1 MPIIKLNGEYS
12 SDLGW
17 VHAVMAYPDDKQLR
31 DQFFAVCMEDVKLRE
46 AKTQQILPVS
56 TETLRLILEAPGSTE
71 FNRMN
76 REKTK
81 RGVVAGNIL
90 ASMYLMD
97 KFSITEPSMN
107 KAIFVVQKFAA
118 SATYGDGSEIAKSE
132 RMVREAW
139 SQFHSVAHLWA
150 AVELNKAYQYAQ
162 KNEIFSPE
170 YFHDFLGVAASL
182 YEFGISF
189 VPLRAKIKRPILDPN
204 TSWVLPDTV
213 SPQHLKSDRSPIKM
227 EKILKKYRAPS
238 QH

>member
-31 DQFFAVCMEDVKLRE
+31 DQFFAVYIENIKLRE
-46 AKTQQILPVS
+46 AKMQQILPGS
-56 TETLRLILEAPGSTE
+56 TETRRLILEAPGSTE
-71 FNRMN
+71 FNRMD

-81 RGVVAGNIL
+81 KAIVAGNIL

-132 RMVREAW
+132 RMVREAC

-162 KNEIFSPE
+162 KNETTESKRLIDVIENRVENVSVLL
-170 YFHDFLGVAASL
+170 D
-182 YEFGISF
+182 
-189 VPLRAKIKRPILDPN
+189 KIINGKVNHMLIPFRMLLFEIN
-204 TSWVLPDTV
+204 
-213 SPQHLKSDRSPIKM
+213 K
-227 EKILKKYRAPS
+227 
-238 QH
+238 

>member
-1 MPIIKLNGEYS
+1 MSIIKLSGEHS

-31 DQFFAVCMEDVKLRE
+31 DQFFAVYIVNMKLRE

-71 FNRMN
+71 FNRMD

-81 RGVVAGNIL
+81 KAIVAGNLL

-97 KFSITEPSMN
+97 KFSIPEPSMN
-107 KAIFVVQKFAA
+107 KAIFVAEKFAI
-118 SATYGDGSEIAKSE
+118 SATYGNKSKIDKSE
-132 RMVREAW
+132 PMVREAW

-150 AVELNKAYQYAQ
+150 AVELNKAYPYAP

-170 YFHDFLGVAASL
+170 YFHVFLEVAASL
-182 YEFGISF
+182 YEFGKSF
-189 VPLRAKIKRPILDPN
+189 VPLRAKIKKPILDPN

-213 SPQHLKSDRSPIKM
+213 SPQHLKSDRRPIKM